1 VDVFDVRED
10 ECAAVFASH
19 GVRDI
24 YDFVE
29 LLGGDVMNE
38 LARALGLKW
47 NYFALHAEGAFL
59 DMGGLYLYLNTWSL
73 TQVSRE
79 HATVQH
85 THFSFVRL
93 LIDPFVKVGRSIY
106 GGRVCVFNESSLM
119 MFTVN
124 PGLLTVSSR
133 LPGWSLR
140 AKEMLGGW
148 LVTCHEEGLY
158 IGVKD
163 MDLCTAHHAE
173 PTIGQAW

>member
-10 ECAAVFASH
+10 ECAAMFARH

-24 YDFVE
+24 YGPVQ

-47 NYFALHAEGAFL
+47 DYLALHAEGASL
-59 DMGGLYLYLNTWSL
+59 DAGGFYLYLNTWSL

-93 LIDPFVKVGRSIY
+93 LIDH
-106 GGRVCVFNESSLM
+106 SS
-119 MFTVN
+119 
-124 PGLLTVSSR
+124 
-133 LPGWSLR
+133 
-140 AKEMLGGW
+140 K
-148 LVTCHEEGLY
+148 
-158 IGVKD
+158 
-163 MDLCTAHHAE
+163 
-173 PTIGQAW
+173 